1 MGAFILTLDCGCD
14 VVSCVKF
21 LPGCPYIM
29 ICNLELRTEIGP
41 FPLSCFFVVAAFFG
55 GGGSGY
61 FITVIEMNLKQGAYL
76 GSQFEILIH
85 YGGRNG
91 KLLAIQL
98 HSQEAERGMQEL
110 GLHSLFFAVFN
121 TRDIHR

>member
-41 FPLSCFFVVAAFFG
+41 FPLSCFFVVAAFFFG
-55 GGGSGY
+55 GGVRVFYHSYRNESKTGGL
-61 FITVIEMNLKQGAYL
+61 FGVTV
-76 GSQFEILIH
+76 
-85 YGGRNG
+85 
-91 KLLAIQL
+91 
-98 HSQEAERGMQEL
+98 
-110 GLHSLFFAVFN
+110 
-121 TRDIHR
+121 